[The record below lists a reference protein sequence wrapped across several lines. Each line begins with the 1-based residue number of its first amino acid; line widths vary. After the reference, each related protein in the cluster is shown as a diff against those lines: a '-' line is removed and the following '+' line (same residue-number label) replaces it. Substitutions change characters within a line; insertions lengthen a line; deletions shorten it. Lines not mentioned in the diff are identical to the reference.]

1 MNRPRNGPGARP
13 KVSIVTPS
21 LNQGKY
27 IERTIRS
34 VLCQDYPAVEYIV
47 VDGLSSDQTP
57 EVLQRYRDLID
68 VLIVEKDAGQS
79 DALNKGFAR
88 ASGEILAYLNADD
101 CYAHPCVL
109 SRVVSCFA
117 GLDTP
122 DVLYGRR
129 TYINEVG
136 RRVDWFPH
144 RLFSRDALYRC
155 DFIPQECAFWG
166 RAIYEKAGAFIHQ
179 DYDFAMDYE
188 LWLRFLDHGARFVSV
203 DEPIA
208 LFRVSSAQ
216 KSLAQWRSRGL
227 AEIARLQQ
235 QYLVRSCTEAE
246 LAAHLRRH
254 LYGANP
260 IRRCVSAFAHYA
272 AVKLEAL
279 RRKLAAT
286 APIDHWV
293 FAHQV
298 PLPRM
303 FRQAG

>member
-1 MNRPRNGPGARP
+1 MNRPCNGPAAGP
-13 KVSIVTPS
+13 TVSIVTPS

-34 VLCQDYPAVEYIV
+34 VLCQDYPAVQYIV
-47 VDGLSSDQTP
+47 VDAVSSDQTT
-57 EVLQRYRDLID
+57 EILQRYRDLID
-68 VLIVEKDAGQS
+68 VLIIEKDGGQA

-88 ASGEILAYLNADD
+88 ATGEILAYLNADD
-101 CYAHPCVL
+101 CYAHPRVL

-129 TYINEVG
+129 TYINEAG
-136 RRVDWFPH
+136 QRVDWFPH
-144 RLFSRDALYRC
+144 RPFSRDTLYRC
-155 DFIPQECAFWG
+155 DFIPQECTFWG
-166 RAIYEKAGAFIHQ
+166 RAIHEKAGAFIDR

-188 LWLRFLDHGARFVSV
+188 LWLRFLNHGARFVAV

-235 QYLVRSCTEAE
+235 QYLGRSFTEAE

-260 IRRCVSAFAHYA
+260 IRRCLRAFAHYG

-286 APIDHWV
+286 APIDRWV
-293 FAHQV
+293 FANQV
-298 PLPRM
+298 SLPRM